1 MLTGARPLPRE
12 WRKGERKNLITME
25 RSVTDQA
32 LGEESTFM
40 LSFKLTQ
47 LNQTNQLSCH
57 LEIFRIF
64 TPCCTALNKEPYAP
78 KVEVIPIEQAAL
90 YWAIQRL
97 HGGHHCWMSWPALD
111 KENLLQPFL
120 ASTRESKNSWP
131 GRWFPCL
138 FRRLTWEAAETMLP
152 VYPMPKREFPSI

>member
-47 LNQTNQLSCH
+47 LNQTISDKNHSNETVPNILSFY
-57 LEIFRIF
+57 LEIFGYSLIN
-64 TPCCTALNKEPYAP
+64 AL
-78 KVEVIPIEQAAL
+78 
-90 YWAIQRL
+90 
-97 HGGHHCWMSWPALD
+97 H
-111 KENLLQPFL
+111 
-120 ASTRESKNSWP
+120 
-131 GRWFPCL
+131 
-138 FRRLTWEAAETMLP
+138 
-152 VYPMPKREFPSI
+152 